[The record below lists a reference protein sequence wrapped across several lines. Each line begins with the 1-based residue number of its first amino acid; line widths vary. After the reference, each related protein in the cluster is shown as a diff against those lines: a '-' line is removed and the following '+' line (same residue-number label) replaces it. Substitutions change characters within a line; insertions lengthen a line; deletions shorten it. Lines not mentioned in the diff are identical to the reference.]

1 MDDNHTEEATVQADE
16 AVEPVTEERLDTVS
30 EEDSGVEDTFSEEA
44 PPEEQ
49 ERMALE
55 ARLAEAEQKVAE
67 YMDGWQRCQ
76 ATFANY
82 RKRTEA
88 EQANLRQAA
97 NAALL
102 GRFLPI
108 VDDFQRA
115 FQSVPDELAENSWL
129 EGIALIQR
137 KVFSLLE
144 TEGVTEIALE
154 TGDLFDPM
162 YHQAVFHQE
171 TDEFEDGQV
180 VTEVGKGYML
190 GDRVLRH
197 SMVVVAKST
206 ASIAKVIEGE
216 VRDVAG
222 VAESGFDP
230 AEEGASD
237 SAEPV
242 ESET

>member
-1 MDDNHTEEATVQADE
+1 MDDNHMEESKAQADE
-16 AVEPVTEERLDTVS
+16 VVEPVTEEGLDTVS
-30 EEDSGVEDTFSEEA
+30 EEDSGADAPSEEVSS
-44 PPEEQ
+44 EEQ
-49 ERMALE
+49 ERRALE
-55 ARLAEAEQKVAE
+55 AQLAEAEQKVAE

-115 FQSVPDELAENSWL
+115 FQSIPDELAENSWF
-129 EGIALIQR
+129 EGITLIQR
-137 KVFSLLE
+137 KVLSLLE
-144 TEGVTEIALE
+144 TEGVTEIALQA
-154 TGDLFDPM
+154 GDLFDPM

-171 TDEFEDGQV
+171 TAEFEDGQV

-190 GDRVLRH
+190 GERVLRH

-206 ASIAKVIEGE
+206 APVAGVIEGE
-216 VRDVAG
+216 AQDVAEVVESG
-222 VAESGFDP
+222 SDPTEEGTADSTGPAESD
-230 AEEGASD
+230 
-237 SAEPV
+237 V
-242 ESET
+242 